1 MDIDTK
7 EAKNQQ
13 LQKQM
18 LKLDQSKYQAEL
30 KAKQTLDQVRRVEEA
45 ASKSGQYL
53 AGSKG
58 GVETKLQKSQ
68 MDLKKA
74 QMQIEKLQ
82 EQLRLALGKHSKAQ
96 PQVTQS

>member
-1 MDIDTK
+1 
-7 EAKNQQ
+7 
-13 LQKQM
+13 M

-45 ASKSGQYL
+45 ASKSGQFA

-74 QMQIEKLQ
+74 TLQIEKLQ
-82 EQLRLALGKHSKAQ
+82 EQLRLALGKHNKPQ

>member
-1 MDIDTK
+1 
-7 EAKNQQ
+7 
-13 LQKQM
+13 M

-74 QMQIEKLQ
+74 
-82 EQLRLALGKHSKAQ
+82 
-96 PQVTQS
+96 